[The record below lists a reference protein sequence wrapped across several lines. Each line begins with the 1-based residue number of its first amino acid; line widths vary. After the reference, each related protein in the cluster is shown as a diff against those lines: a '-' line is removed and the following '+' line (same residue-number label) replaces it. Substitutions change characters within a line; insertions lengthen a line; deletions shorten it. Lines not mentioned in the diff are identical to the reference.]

1 MNVLVD
7 QVGWYVVQAVGF
19 KVEVL
24 QLPLVVQGC
33 FSHHFDAIVVQRQ
46 PKQLVKRFDQ
56 TLGKVPR
63 SKAET
68 QLEVLQRGTQ
78 LKQKSDTN
86 VSSYFV
92 CKLRSQLRSLLVS
105 MMQAMICCDNNA
117 ILWSGEGVK
126 EEFLE
131 YLVWPL
137 CIKS

>member
-19 KVEVL
+19 EVEVL
-24 QLPLVVQGC
+24 QLPLVVQSC

-92 CKLRSQLRSLLVS
+92 CKLQSLLVS
-105 MMQAMICCDNNA
+105 VMQAMICCDNNA
-117 ILWSGEGVK
+117 IL
-126 EEFLE
+126 
-131 YLVWPL
+131 
-137 CIKS
+137 

>member
-24 QLPLVVQGC
+24 QLPLVVQSC
-33 FSHHFDAIVVQRQ
+33 FSHHLDAIVVQRQ

-68 QLEVLQRGTQ
+68 QLEVLQRRTQ

-92 CKLRSQLRSLLVS
+92 CKLRSLLVS
-105 MMQAMICCDNNA
+105 VMQAM
-117 ILWSGEGVK
+117 L
-126 EEFLE
+126 
-131 YLVWPL
+131 
-137 CIKS
+137 